1 MSAHDVTERWNHNDK
16 YIVLNLVDE
25 IVLFL
30 TDAKN

>member
-25 IVLFL
+25 IVLFSH
-30 TDAKN
+30 